1 MSVEKTTPCTCVY
14 HTSTIY
20 TGKAIGLPDEFL
32 HSSGKGGGV
41 IQGSA
46 SESVIVS
53 MVAARNRAIRL
64 HKLSSTGRLVA
75 YCSKLVTTQ
84 Q

>member
-1 MSVEKTTPCTCVY
+1 MSVNL
-14 HTSTIY
+14 TSTDY

-46 SESVIVS
+46 SESIIVS

-64 HKLSSTGRLVA
+64 HKLSSSNRLVA
-75 YCSKLVTTQ
+75 YCSKLVTAPPSLLQDTAMT
-84 Q
+84 